1 MNLLL
6 TRSQEKA
13 SFFSLVPLK
22 IGGVVTFKLNAEFEL
37 DEEEHAL
44 TKKYGF
50 TNATLIYTDFM
61 VDLRN
66 AFTPS
71 WYLGLMVM
79 ILVALFYEPWG
90 QGFDSVIKKVIAV
103 PISGIATV
111 LIMTTVYFFSLRKF
125 VTVDQMLNGGRTF
138 YCHSVVELDEHER
151 ELKDLAHKF
160 HITLEKAKNW
170 GGRELNPIP
179 EGEIL
184 YLSDQ
189 EYNQRK
195 SLIEKAMESAGR
207 TVRNVLNS
215 VPKNATEKSNMDE
228 RPANQR
234 ADPKP
239 TTTRTSFQSV
249 ERKNEAP
256 QSEAKPTVSTH
267 TSANDPKSRADSPK
281 PQSHP
286 FAPKPPSEDG

>member
-37 DEEEHAL
+37 DEEERAL

-50 TNATLIYTDFM
+50 TNATLIHTDFM

-90 QGFDSVIKKVIAV
+90 QGFDSVIKKIIAV
-103 PISGIATV
+103 PMSGIATV
-111 LIMTTVYFFSLRKF
+111 LIMTAVYFFSMRKF

-138 YCHSVVELDEHER
+138 YCHSVVELDDHER

-195 SLIEKAMESAGR
+195 TLIEKAMETAGR

-215 VPKNATEKSNMDE
+215 VPKNSAEKSNMDE
-228 RPANQR
+228 GPANQQ
-234 ADPKP
+234 ADRKP
-239 TTTRTSFQSV
+239 TTTRTSFQST
-249 ERKNEAP
+249 ERNREA
-256 QSEAKPTVSTH
+256 SHAEAKPAVTTPPPVS
-267 TSANDPKSRADSPK
+267 DPEPGTDTQTRTP
-281 PQSHP
+281 HP
-286 FAPKPPSEDG
+286 FAPKPPSEDV

>member
-215 VPKNATEKSNMDE
+215 VPKNAAEKSIVE
-228 RPANQR
+228 EGSANQR
-234 ADPKP
+234 NDSKS
-239 TTTRTSFQSV
+239 TTTRTSFQSAKT
-249 ERKNEAP
+249 KNEAP
-256 QSEAKPTVSTH
+256 PSEARPSVTTPPPV
-267 TSANDPKSRADSPK
+267 NDPKPGADSPNT
-281 PQSHP
+281 QSHP